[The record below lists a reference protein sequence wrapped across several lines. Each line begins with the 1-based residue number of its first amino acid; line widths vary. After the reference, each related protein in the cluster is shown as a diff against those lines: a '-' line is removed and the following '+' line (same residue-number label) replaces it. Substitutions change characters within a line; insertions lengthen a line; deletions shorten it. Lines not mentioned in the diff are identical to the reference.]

1 MHGCAM
7 ALGLAA
13 AVDAQGQ
20 ESDAQQSQALSY
32 EAVKAETEEAA
43 VRGEAVLLPQV
54 IQRLRDRGAGVIE
67 LGEAAGVSG
76 YLVHRGRGD
85 AYAAYV
91 TPGGGLLVGLLIG
104 PGGEDLTARQLAEAD
119 AAGLLAG
126 VEVSESRHVTGRPG
140 SGTTDAV
147 EALFDATQRA
157 EGFTVGDRGPVIH
170 VFADPTCPFSMEHVG
185 DLVAHARAGRLRA
198 HVIPVGLLGER
209 AAVRAVEI
217 MGAER
222 PEVAWE
228 GVVRPEFD
236 HALGA
241 VRVARNLDL
250 HAAWRVRGVPF
261 SVWRGPREVRVFY
274 GAGEASSFAGDVV
287 RGG

>member
-1 MHGCAM
+1 MRQRQRQQLGG
-7 ALGLAA
+7 LGLLLILKSR
-13 AVDAQGQ
+13 VHRRQGGLA
-20 ESDAQQSQALSY
+20 ELAGALLL
-32 EAVKAETEEAA
+32 
-43 VRGEAVLLPQV
+43 AVLAGGWVALEA
-54 IQRLRDRGAGVIE
+54 QRQAQ
-67 LGEAAGVSG
+67 A
-76 YLVHRGRGD
+76 
-85 AYAAYV
+85 
-91 TPGGGLLVGLLIG
+91 T
-104 PGGEDLTARQLAEAD
+104 Q
-119 AAGLLAG
+119 LAG
-126 VEVSESRHVTGRPG
+126 VEVSESRHVAVRPA
-140 SGTTDAV
+140 SGTMDVV

-241 VRVARNLDL
+241 ARVARNLDL